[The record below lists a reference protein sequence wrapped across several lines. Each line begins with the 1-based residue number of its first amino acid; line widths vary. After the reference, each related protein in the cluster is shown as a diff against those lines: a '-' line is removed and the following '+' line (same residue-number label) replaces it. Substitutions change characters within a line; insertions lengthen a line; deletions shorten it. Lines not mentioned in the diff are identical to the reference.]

1 MASAIDLDASVPDQR
16 TWSNLEL
23 MEEITQILPFL
34 VEGLKS
40 DKPVNKVSAGSFT
53 AEKPSVTTFPNENT
67 RPVIVT
73 YGDR

>member
-1 MASAIDLDASVPDQR
+1 
-16 TWSNLEL
+16 
-23 MEEITQILPFL
+23 MEEITQTLPFL

-40 DKPVNKVSAGSFT
+40 VKPVNKVSTGSFI
-53 AEKPSVTTFPNENT
+53 AEKPSVTIFPNENT